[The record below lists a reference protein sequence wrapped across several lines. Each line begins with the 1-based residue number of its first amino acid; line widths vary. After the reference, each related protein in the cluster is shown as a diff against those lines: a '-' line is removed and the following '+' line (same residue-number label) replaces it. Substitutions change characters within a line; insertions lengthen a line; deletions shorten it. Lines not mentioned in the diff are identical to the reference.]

1 MTYPIAYEPQQGYK
15 YQILVKTPYDR
26 AYEHC
31 DYAIDYA
38 DRKHLL
44 ENYRMAYGSGFGF
57 KVITLPRK
65 YWSEEKIK

>member
-1 MTYPIAYEPQQGYK
+1 MGRPLAYDPQHGYK

-44 ENYRMAYGSGFGF
+44 ENYRMAYGAEFYF
-57 KVITLPRK
+57 KVITLPQK
-65 YWSEEKIK
+65 YWKIKGE